1 MRNGLVI
8 YLAVATAML
17 LPWPAMAD
25 WTDARCDIYPKGEDH
40 ASASIPCVFGQ
51 SQGYVTIT
59 RSDGIT
65 HDLKP
70 VEDHPGNYR
79 DQHGKAAYRNSG
91 LGEDGLIFRM
101 SNESVYVYWDTSG
114 LPGETEEDN
123 YTAPYSTRDW
133 DATTRLPCSLG
144 DVAETTCP
152 AGINRGPG
160 YGQAVIAI
168 LRSDG
173 VERILQFDVDTI
185 ATPSAGE
192 INAGMVDDEWI
203 IRIDKDESYRI
214 PRAAVEGG

>member
-1 MRNGLVI
+1 
-8 YLAVATAML
+8 
-17 LPWPAMAD
+17 
-25 WTDARCDIYPKGEDH
+25 
-40 ASASIPCVFGQ
+40 
-51 SQGYVTIT
+51 
-59 RSDGIT
+59 
-65 HDLKP
+65 
-70 VEDHPGNYR
+70 
-79 DQHGKAAYRNSG
+79 
-91 LGEDGLIFRM
+91 M
-101 SNESVYVYWDTSG
+101 SNESVYVY
-114 LPGETEEDN
+114 
-123 YTAPYSTRDW
+123 W

-173 VERILQFDVDTI
+173 VERILQFDADTI